1 MAPFIKSF
9 LINAKRASFY
19 QDRLGT
25 NIGKTLIEKTCLC
38 RATTLTA
45 GQMRALSKAVRA
57 EGYGNVFSA
66 PFYGLLKTNVRRS
79 FYQDGLGTNA
89 GKVEKTH
96 VHAGSR
102 GTKRARHASQSC
114 EQSPQ
119 CINATPNVSVYQL
132 TRTVYHRGPVS

>member
-1 MAPFIKSF
+1 LSWSSSDRKGKIIIVFKRKSFKGNAFLAPFIKSF

-66 PFYGLLKTNVRRS
+66 PFYGLLKTILLPRQARDKRRKS
-79 FYQDGLGTNA
+79 
-89 GKVEKTH
+89 
-96 VHAGSR
+96 
-102 GTKRARHASQSC
+102 
-114 EQSPQ
+114 
-119 CINATPNVSVYQL
+119 
-132 TRTVYHRGPVS
+132 